1 MSQAYQHPVTAAGA
15 LRLHLN
21 ENTAGCSPKVIEA
34 LRALGRDDIALYPD
48 YDAVYRETAQYLAAA
63 HQRPGRGAPAGSRDR
78 AEAAP
83 R

>member
-21 ENTAGCSPKVIEA
+21 ENTAGCSPKVLEA

-48 YDAVYRETAQYLAAA
+48 YDAVYRETAHTSAC
-63 HQRPGRGAPAGSRDR
+63 PSRRCCSPMAWTR
-78 AEAAP
+78 ASCWP
-83 R
+83 P